1 MMRKFFIN
9 ELLPAL
15 FISFTLIAVE
25 LGVFSFMDEH
35 DEAERARRIRTEK
48 WRDRNEVVAEYLRRQ
63 AIANANNSET
73 ATNQPTQND
82 AREDGSLSS
91 PDKSMMQ
98 KETQAAARRH
108 RDWHLQVKALRKRE
122 RASSEKLLALSYYR
136 ENLYAMLRVLLLLS
150 PEQLDYARQALLKT
164 QPATDVNTLF
174 HAITTHPNTTTPE
187 RFEPNV
193 QKLLMSREIYNI
205 VRRELDIEWEALRR
219 ERKELVRD
227 CSSEVGWV
235 TFEWDDLEDAKRPR
249 DELRESGAFGTIVSR
264 TLVGTAA
271 GATAGAAIGSMAG
284 GLGALPGAV
293 GGALA
298 CGIGGAAKGAHRY
311 YRELSIAQAAVTEAA
326 RDSREAE
333 QALAQCKA
341 KYSEYSYHCPSCDT
355 HWAFDTYDDF
365 MNFSHEHE

>member
-1 MMRKFFIN
+1 MNRKFFIN

-25 LGVFSFMDEH
+25 LGVFSLMDEH
-35 DEAERARRIRTEK
+35 DETERARRIRAEK
-48 WRDRNEVVAEYLRRQ
+48 WRDRNEVVAESLRRQ

-73 ATNQPTQND
+73 ATKEPTQND
-82 AREDGSLSS
+82 AHEDGSLSS
-91 PDKSMMQ
+91 PDKSTMQ

-108 RDWHLQVKALRKRE
+108 RDWHLQVKALRKRK
-122 RASSEKLLALSYYR
+122 RASGEKLLALSYDD
-136 ENLYAMLRVLLLLS
+136 ENPYAMLRALLLLS

-164 QPATDVNTLF
+164 QPADDVNTLF
-174 HAITTHPNTTTPE
+174 HAITTSPNTTTPE
-187 RFEPNV
+187 RLEPNV

-205 VRRELDIEWEALRR
+205 VRRELDIESEALRR
-219 ERKELVRD
+219 ERNELVRD
-227 CSSEVGWV
+227 CPSEVVGV
-235 TFEWDDLEDAKRPR
+235 TLRGDDLEDAKRPR

-271 GATAGAAIGSMAG
+271 GAAAGAVIGSMAG
-284 GLGALPGAV
+284 GVGALPGAV

-311 YRELSIAQAAVTEAA
+311 YRELSLAQAAVTKAA
-326 RDSREAE
+326 RDSRDAE

-341 KYSEYSYHCPSCDT
+341 NYSEYSYHCPSCDT